1 MSGARLEMARG
12 VDVRDNHW
20 QAGHMSDTHDWTRQF
35 TGLSRLPDH
44 MRKTLLRDG
53 KLIVAKKG
61 EQIFGPGHVP
71 ENLLFLLT
79 GTVRVSQT
87 SEGGREIVLYRVE
100 AGQSC
105 IMTTA
110 CMLAHEAYLAE
121 GVAETDC
128 SAIALPKATFDA
140 LVSGE
145 PVFRDFILAAYAQ
158 RLTGLFKIIED
169 VAFGRIDVR
178 LAARLLDLA
187 GTSTDVS
194 ATHQALAT
202 ELGTAREVVS
212 RQLHEFQRR
221 GWLEQ
226 QRGLVRILDRPA
238 LKALTRD

>member
-1 MSGARLEMARG
+1 MSE
-12 VDVRDNHW
+12 
-20 QAGHMSDTHDWTRQF
+20 TEDWTQRF

-44 MRKTLLRDG
+44 VRNVLLRDG
-53 KLIVAKKG
+53 KILRSKKG
-61 EQIFGPGHVP
+61 DQIFGAGHVP
-71 ENLLFLLT
+71 QNLLFLLS

-105 IMTTA
+105 VMTTA

-121 GVAETDC
+121 GVAETDVT
-128 SAIALPKATFDA
+128 AIALPKATFDA
-140 LVSGE
+140 LVSAE
-145 PVFRDFILAAYAQ
+145 PIFRDFILAAYAH
-158 RLTGLFKIIED
+158 RMTGLFKIIED
-169 VAFGRIDVR
+169 VAFGRIDMR

-187 GTSTDVS
+187 GTSETVS

-226 QRGLVRILDRPA
+226 QRGLVRILDRDA
-238 LKALTRD
+238 LQDLANG

>member
-1 MSGARLEMARG
+1 MKSA
-12 VDVRDNHW
+12 V
-20 QAGHMSDTHDWTRQF
+20 DWTQQF
-35 TGLSRLPDH
+35 PGLSRLPNH
-44 MRKTLLRDG
+44 VRQTLLNDG
-53 KLIVAKKG
+53 QVIRAKKR

-71 ENLLFLLT
+71 ENLLFLLS

-105 IMTTA
+105 VMTTA

-121 GVAETDC
+121 GTAETDV
-128 SAIALPKATFDA
+128 SAVALPKATFDT

-145 PVFRDFILAAYAQ
+145 PVFRDFILAAYAH

-178 LAARLLDLA
+178 LASRILELSDP
-187 GTSTDVS
+187 SSEVS
-194 ATHQALAT
+194 ATHQTLAT

-226 QRGLVRILDRPA
+226 QRGLVRILDRA
-238 LKALTRD
+238 SLSDLAGG

>member
-1 MSGARLEMARG
+1 MSQE
-12 VDVRDNHW
+12 N
-20 QAGHMSDTHDWTRQF
+20 DWTQRF

-44 MRKTLLRDG
+44 VRHVLLRDG
-53 KLIVAKKG
+53 HLIRAKKG
-61 EQIFGPGHVP
+61 DQIFGSGHVP
-71 ENLLFLLT
+71 QNLLFLLS
-79 GTVRVSQT
+79 GTVRVSQS

-105 IMTTA
+105 VMTTA

-121 GVAETDC
+121 GIAETDVT
-128 SAIALPKATFDA
+128 AIALPKATFDA
-140 LVSGE
+140 LVSDQ
-145 PVFRDFILAAYAQ
+145 PIFRDFILAAYAH
-158 RLTGLFKIIED
+158 RMTGLFKIIED

-178 LAARLLDLA
+178 LAGRLLVLA
-187 GTSTDVS
+187 GEGKEVA

-226 QRGLVRILDRPA
+226 QRGRVVILDRAA
-238 LKALTRD
+238 LEELAGT

>member
-1 MSGARLEMARG
+1 MSE
-12 VDVRDNHW
+12 
-20 QAGHMSDTHDWTRQF
+20 TEDWTQRF

-44 MRKTLLRDG
+44 VRNVLLRDG
-53 KLIVAKKG
+53 KILRSKKG
-61 EQIFGPGHVP
+61 DQIFGAGHVP
-71 ENLLFLLT
+71 QNLLFLLS

-105 IMTTA
+105 VMTTA

-121 GVAETDC
+121 GVAETDVT
-128 SAIALPKATFDA
+128 AIALPKATFDA
-140 LVSGE
+140 LVSAE
-145 PVFRDFILAAYAQ
+145 PVFRDFILAAYAH
-158 RLTGLFKIIED
+158 RMTGLFKIIED
-169 VAFGRIDVR
+169 VAFGRIDMR

-187 GTSTDVS
+187 GTSETVS

-226 QRGLVRILDRPA
+226 QRGLVRILDRDA
-238 LKALTRD
+238 LQDLANG

>member
-1 MSGARLEMARG
+1 MKSLE
-12 VDVRDNHW
+12 
-20 QAGHMSDTHDWTRQF
+20 DWTQQF
-35 TGLSRLPDH
+35 PGLSRLPNH
-44 MRKTLLRDG
+44 VRQTLLKDG
-53 KLIVAKKG
+53 QVIRAKKR

-71 ENLLFLLT
+71 ENLLFLLS

-105 IMTTA
+105 VMTTA

-121 GVAETDC
+121 GIAETDV
-128 SAIALPKATFDA
+128 SAVALPKATFDQ
-140 LVSGE
+140 LVSSE
-145 PVFRDFILAAYAQ
+145 PVFRDFILAAYAH

-178 LAARLLDLA
+178 LASRILELSDP
-187 GTSTDVS
+187 SSEVS

-226 QRGLVRILDRPA
+226 RRGLVRILDRA
-238 LKALTRD
+238 SLSDLAGG